1 MLEAL
6 KNFGGKKIGGLIL
19 IAVIII
25 AFGFGGFGGGFSTNN
40 QNNIAKINKT
50 NVTTQDFMNYLN
62 QSGFSQETIR
72 DNLENNIIEE
82 LLSGLISTTLIS
94 LEVEDFNLSISELTI
109 LKKIK
114 ENKNFLDENN
124 VFQRTKYEKFLLSNN
139 MSAPMFELELKNR
152 ELQKHLFDLI
162 GAGTITPDF
171 LIEKKFEEE
180 SKSLDLEYFSMEN
193 SYKEKDKY
201 TEVEIKKFI
210 QENKD
215 QLKSEYID
223 FKYVILNPKTLNE
236 TDEFNQEFFDKIDK
250 IEDQISQGIDFDTI
264 VTNINVIITEVNEY
278 TPTSIKKTNEDLIYS
293 KRSSSIDLIENE
305 DNFLLYTVT
314 DKYDR
319 EPDLTDE
326 SIKNGIRELVYQ
338 KGKFDFN
345 KNILE
350 EIQNKKFDNN
360 KFKQLTGNNLKFV
373 TLKSIN
379 DNSIFEEN
387 SLKILYSLPIN
398 SFTMIKDYQDK
409 IYLVK
414 LVASKKNTFNK
425 KDENFIEFTKNQ
437 NTNTRKSILQS
448 YDQLLN
454 NKYKVQLNQKTIE
467 RVKEY
472 FK

>member
-1 MLEAL
+1 
-6 KNFGGKKIGGLIL
+6 
-19 IAVIII
+19 
-25 AFGFGGFGGGFSTNN
+25 
-40 QNNIAKINKT
+40 
-50 NVTTQDFMNYLN
+50 
-62 QSGFSQETIR
+62 
-72 DNLENNIIEE
+72 
-82 LLSGLISTTLIS
+82 
-94 LEVEDFNLSISELTI
+94 
-109 LKKIK
+109 
-114 ENKNFLDENN
+114 
-124 VFQRTKYEKFLLSNN
+124 
-139 MSAPMFELELKNR
+139 
-152 ELQKHLFDLI
+152 
-162 GAGTITPDF
+162 
-171 LIEKKFEEE
+171 
-180 SKSLDLEYFSMEN
+180 MEN

-223 FKYVILNPKTLNE
+223 FKYVILNPKTLNG

-250 IEDQISQGIDFDTI
+250 IEDQISQDIDFDTI
-264 VTNINVIITEVNEY
+264 VANINVIITEINEY

-314 DKYDR
+314 DKYNR
-319 EPDLTDE
+319 EPDLNDE

-360 KFKQLTGNNLKFV
+360 KFKQLTGDNLKFV

-379 DNSIFEEN
+379 DNSTFEEN
-387 SLKILYSLPIN
+387 SVKILYSLPIN
-398 SFTMIKDYQDK
+398 SFTLVKDYQDK

-414 LVASKKNTFNK
+414 LVTSKKNTFNK
-425 KDENFIEFTKNQ
+425 KDESFIEFTKNQ

>member
-180 SKSLDLEYFSMEN
+180 NKSLDLEYFSMEN
-193 SYKEKDKY
+193 SYKEKGKY

-223 FKYVILNPKTLNE
+223 FKYVILNPKTLVGTE
-236 TDEFNQEFFDKIDK
+236 EFNQEFFDKIDK